1 MRDMGYKF
9 NWGFQGGPN
18 QERDIWKKKIHKEDV
33 GIVKLLSEKETFQAE
48 GIKKKGS
55 KAGAWLTYSGKQS

>member
-1 MRDMGYKF
+1 MVLTKKETF
-9 NWGFQGGPN
+9 
-18 QERDIWKKKIHKEDV
+18 EKKKIHKEDV